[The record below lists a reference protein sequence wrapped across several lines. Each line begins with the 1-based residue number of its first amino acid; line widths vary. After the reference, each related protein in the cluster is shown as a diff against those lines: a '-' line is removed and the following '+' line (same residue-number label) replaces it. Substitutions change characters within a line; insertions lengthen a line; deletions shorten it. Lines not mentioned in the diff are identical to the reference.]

1 MQINF
6 ECIFKL
12 IVALTFLMCAF
23 FALSVY
29 VLHYII
35 IFVFFFFFFF
45 FCFIFLNQRQQKGRK
60 KKETKNIK
68 KVNSRM
74 KFSIWKPFWSNYF
87 FRLINQGNGFCY

>member
-45 FCFIFLNQRQQKGRK
+45 FVL
-60 KKETKNIK
+60 
-68 KVNSRM
+68 
-74 KFSIWKPFWSNYF
+74 FS
-87 FRLINQGNGFCY
+87 